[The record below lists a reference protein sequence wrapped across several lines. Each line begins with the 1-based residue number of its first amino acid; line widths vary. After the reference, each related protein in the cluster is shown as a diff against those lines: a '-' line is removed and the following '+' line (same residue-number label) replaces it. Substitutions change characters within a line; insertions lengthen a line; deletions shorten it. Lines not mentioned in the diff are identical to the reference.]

1 MGVSATIVEQ
11 SHISWV
17 FLAEEDF
24 AAGRDLGA
32 TGLIKPVA
40 ILSRLHTWFA
50 LRQYEN
56 PFRQKGPALAI
67 NGTTLSGF

>member
-24 AAGRDLGA
+24 AACRDQCA
-32 TGLIKPVA
+32 
-40 ILSRLHTWFA
+40 R
-50 LRQYEN
+50 
-56 PFRQKGPALAI
+56 
-67 NGTTLSGF
+67 